1 MEDSVITIV
10 AIFLAVILMFIFPLM
25 AVSDRLDDIS
35 QLSVQSETSEFVDRI
50 RKKGVLTNEE
60 YNSYIQTAS
69 SGGITPLDI
78 EIQIQILDE
87 NPNIESNNE
96 NKTKIGENLYYNIYT
111 SQIEEK
117 EDSRFNSEFFKYYE
131 NGKDVLKVT
140 PHDIVSIANFAKENN
155 LKYSLNE
162 PKENSYYVTIDV
174 LTKNEKIY
182 NFEKKSQDEYTSFI
196 EQNKIFKCSEIRV
209 NKITKRVEHVKYEE
223 I

>member
-1 MEDSVITIV
+1 MENASKALIMAASVILGIMIITFSV
-10 AIFLAVILMFIFPLM
+10 LVFGIFK
-25 AVSDRLDDIS
+25 D
-35 QLSVQSETSEFVDRI
+35 
-50 RKKGVLTNEE
+50 
-60 YNSYIQTAS
+60 YNAK
-69 SGGITPLDI
+69 
-78 EIQIQILDE
+78 
-87 NPNIESNNE
+87 N
-96 NKTKIGENLYYNIYT
+96 T

-117 EDSRFNSEFFKYYE
+117 EDSKFNSEFFKYYE
-131 NGKDVLKVT
+131 NGKDVLKVN

-209 NKITKRVEHVKYEE
+209 NKITKRVEYVKYEE

>member
-1 MEDSVITIV
+1 MENASKALIMAASVILGIMIITFSV
-10 AIFLAVILMFIFPLM
+10 FVFGIFK
-25 AVSDRLDDIS
+25 D
-35 QLSVQSETSEFVDRI
+35 
-50 RKKGVLTNEE
+50 
-60 YNSYIQTAS
+60 YNAK
-69 SGGITPLDI
+69 
-78 EIQIQILDE
+78 
-87 NPNIESNNE
+87 N
-96 NKTKIGENLYYNIYT
+96 T

-117 EDSRFNSEFFKYYE
+117 EDSKFNSEFFKYYE
-131 NGKDVLKVT
+131 NGKDVLKVN
-140 PHDIVSIANFAKENN
+140 PHDIVSIAKFEKENN

-209 NKITKRVEHVKYEE
+209 NKITKRVEYVKYEE

>member
-1 MEDSVITIV
+1 MENASKALIMAASVILGIMIITFSV
-10 AIFLAVILMFIFPLM
+10 FIFGIFK
-25 AVSDRLDDIS
+25 D
-35 QLSVQSETSEFVDRI
+35 
-50 RKKGVLTNEE
+50 
-60 YNSYIQTAS
+60 YN
-69 SGGITPLDI
+69 DK
-78 EIQIQILDE
+78 
-87 NPNIESNNE
+87 N
-96 NKTKIGENLYYNIYT
+96 T

>member
-1 MEDSVITIV
+1 MENASKALIMAASVILGIMIITFSV
-10 AIFLAVILMFIFPLM
+10 FIFGIFK
-25 AVSDRLDDIS
+25 D
-35 QLSVQSETSEFVDRI
+35 
-50 RKKGVLTNEE
+50 
-60 YNSYIQTAS
+60 YNAK
-69 SGGITPLDI
+69 
-78 EIQIQILDE
+78 
-87 NPNIESNNE
+87 N
-96 NKTKIGENLYYNIYT
+96 T

-140 PHDIVSIANFAKENN
+140 PHDIVSIANFAKEKN

-162 PKENSYYVTIDV
+162 PKENSYYETIDV
-174 LTKNEKIY
+174 LTNNEKIY

-209 NKITKRVEHVKYEE
+209 NKITKRVEYVKYEE

>member
-1 MEDSVITIV
+1 MENASKALIMAASVILGIMIITFSV
-10 AIFLAVILMFIFPLM
+10 FIF
-25 AVSDRLDDIS
+25 VIFKD
-35 QLSVQSETSEFVDRI
+35 
-50 RKKGVLTNEE
+50 
-60 YNSYIQTAS
+60 YNAK
-69 SGGITPLDI
+69 
-78 EIQIQILDE
+78 
-87 NPNIESNNE
+87 N
-96 NKTKIGENLYYNIYT
+96 T

>member
-1 MEDSVITIV
+1 MENASKALIMAASVILGIMIITFSV
-10 AIFLAVILMFIFPLM
+10 FVFGIFK
-25 AVSDRLDDIS
+25 D
-35 QLSVQSETSEFVDRI
+35 
-50 RKKGVLTNEE
+50 
-60 YNSYIQTAS
+60 YNAK
-69 SGGITPLDI
+69 
-78 EIQIQILDE
+78 
-87 NPNIESNNE
+87 N
-96 NKTKIGENLYYNIYT
+96 T

-117 EDSRFNSEFFKYYE
+117 EDSKFNSEFFKYYE
-131 NGKDVLKVT
+131 NGKDVLKVN
-140 PHDIVSIANFAKENN
+140 PHDIVSIVNFAKENN

-209 NKITKRVEHVKYEE
+209 NKITKRVEYVKYEE

>member
-1 MEDSVITIV
+1 MENASKALIMAASVILGIMIITFSV
-10 AIFLAVILMFIFPLM
+10 FIFGIFK
-25 AVSDRLDDIS
+25 D
-35 QLSVQSETSEFVDRI
+35 
-50 RKKGVLTNEE
+50 
-60 YNSYIQTAS
+60 YNAK
-69 SGGITPLDI
+69 
-78 EIQIQILDE
+78 
-87 NPNIESNNE
+87 N
-96 NKTKIGENLYYNIYT
+96 T

-155 LKYSLNE
+155 LFVTIGSDFHNKDGLRPEIGFINTDFILE

-209 NKITKRVEHVKYEE
+209 NKITKRVEYVKYEE